1 MTSQIILELHSK
13 RLSDFDLLRI
23 AKAQDSNFDAPITA
37 YLCGV
42 AIKNNAAVGVVFGHT
57 QKGKYGQFDDG
68 HVMRTSHITTVHKE
82 GRFWV
87 VTTQN
92 SRYVIA
98 TFQKGNGR
106 NSLRRFHQQLP
117 MDCEVVH

>member
-1 MTSQIILELHSK
+1 MTSRIILELHSK
-13 RLSDFDLLRI
+13 RLSDFDLRRI
-23 AKAQDSNFDAPITA
+23 AQAQNEEFDAPITA

-42 AIKNNAAVGVVFGHT
+42 AISNSAAVGVVFGHT
-57 QKGKYGQFDDG
+57 RKGKYGQFDDG
-68 HVMRTSHITTVHKE
+68 HVMRTSLIAAVRKE

-106 NSLRRFHQQLP
+106 NSLRRYHMVSSERQ
-117 MDCEVVH
+117 

>member
-1 MTSQIILELHSK
+1 MTSRIILEFHSK

-23 AKAQDSNFDAPITA
+23 AKARDSNFDAPITV

-42 AIKNNAAVGVVFGHT
+42 AIRNNAAVGVVFGHT

-68 HVMRTSHITTVHKE
+68 HVMRTSHITAVRKE

-106 NSLRRFHQQLP
+106 NSLRRYYMESSERQ
-117 MDCEVVH
+117 